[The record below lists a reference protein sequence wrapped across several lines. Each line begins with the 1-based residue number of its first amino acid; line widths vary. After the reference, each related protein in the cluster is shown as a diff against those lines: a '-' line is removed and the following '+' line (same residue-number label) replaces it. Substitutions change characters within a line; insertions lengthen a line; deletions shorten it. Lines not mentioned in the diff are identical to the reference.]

1 MYKRQRNNSDKVVG
15 AALFV
20 GLGLGFWQQASGSEA
35 AVYYSPH
42 VLEVRE
48 RRTLIDTR
56 CTAARVESQPA
67 CMLLRATT
75 RISDVDG
82 TLTNSSLIS
91 SSLSYEGVKCRRVAR
106 VYRSGR

>member
-1 MYKRQRNNSDKVVG
+1 MG

-48 RRTLIDTR
+48 RRALQGVLL
-56 CTAARVESQPA
+56 CVVSQPA
-67 CMLLRATT
+67 CMRVPVSWMVSWLLACLHACL
-75 RISDVDG
+75 V
-82 TLTNSSLIS
+82 
-91 SSLSYEGVKCRRVAR
+91 
-106 VYRSGR
+106 